1 MITLVSVYRD
11 QPTRDIAYGVLYALL
26 AQRDASE
33 SISHRFM
40 PSMAQHV
47 RYVDSEPYRAWYL
60 VYVEHLPEPVGCC
73 YVSKMNE
80 IGISIDQKHRRRG
93 YGKAVL
99 ETIVRAY
106 PGETLLANI
115 RTENLKSVHLFKSV
129 GFRPLQETLMLET
142 PK

>member
-1 MITLVSVYRD
+1 MIRLVSVYKD

-73 YVSKMNE
+73 YVSKINE
-80 IGISIDQKHRRRG
+80 IGISIDQKHRRKG
-93 YGKAVL
+93 YGRGAL
-99 ETIVRAY
+99 EAIIRLHQ
-106 PGETLLANI
+106 GETLLANV
-115 RTENLKSVHLFKSV
+115 RTENLKSIHLFKSA
-129 GFRPLQETLMLET
+129 GFMPLQTTYRLEV